1 MHWDFALILIFFA
14 AAVPLLGLRRIRHLM
29 RLPET
34 SKRNRLALYASTVAF
49 QWFAFAVILWR
60 VQAHRI
66 PLVDLG
72 LALPRPGLT
81 AIVTILLSVF
91 VLAYQLATLRM
102 ISTHPELVRGMLP
115 QIALKIF
122 PQDSTERG
130 AFFAVVVT
138 VAICE
143 EWIYRGFAQRVFEDS
158 SGGMIWA
165 GIAGSAV
172 LFALAHLYQGA
183 RGVFTTLIV
192 GVLFSIVRAWTGSL
206 LAPLVAHFITDI
218 VAGFLAPP
226 RFRKALAVNVGQ
238 TGRSGPDVSS
248 VNYNNSI

>member
-14 AAVPLLGLRRIRHLM
+14 TAVPLLGLRRIRHLM
-29 RLPET
+29 RMPET
-34 SKRNRLALYASTVAF
+34 TKQNRLALYASTVAF

-66 PLVDLG
+66 PILD
-72 LALPRPGLT
+72 LALAVPRPGLT

-91 VLAYQLATLRM
+91 VLAYQLASLRT

-122 PQDSTERG
+122 PQDSTERV

-143 EWIYRGFAQRVFEDS
+143 EWIYRGFAQKVFQDW
-158 SGGMIWA
+158 SGGMILA

-172 LFALAHLYQGA
+172 MFALAHLYQGP
-183 RGVFTTLIV
+183 RGVVTTFIV
-192 GVLFSIVRAWTGSL
+192 GILFSIIRVWTGSL

-226 RFRKALAVNVGQ
+226 RFRRALAANAAR
-238 TGRSGPDVSS
+238 TRESASGIS
-248 VNYNNSI
+248 

>member
-14 AAVPLLGLRRIRHLM
+14 TAVPLLGLRRIRHLM
-29 RLPET
+29 RMPET
-34 SKRNRLALYASTVAF
+34 TKQNRLALYASTVAF

-66 PLVDLG
+66 PILD
-72 LALPRPGLT
+72 LALAVPRPGLT

-91 VLAYQLATLRM
+91 VLAYQLASLRT

-122 PQDSTERG
+122 PQDSTERV

-143 EWIYRGFAQRVFEDS
+143 EWIYRGFAQKVFQDW
-158 SGGMIWA
+158 SGGMILA
-165 GIAGSAV
+165 GIAGSV
-172 LFALAHLYQGA
+172 VMFALAHLYQGP
-183 RGVFTTLIV
+183 RGVVTTFIV
-192 GVLFSIVRAWTGSL
+192 GILFSIIRAWTGSL

-226 RFRKALAVNVGQ
+226 RFRRALAVNAAR
-238 TGRSGPDVSS
+238 TRESASGIS
-248 VNYNNSI
+248 

>member
-14 AAVPLLGLRRIRHLM
+14 TAVPLLGLRRIRRLM
-29 RLPET
+29 RMPET
-34 SKRNRLALYASTVAF
+34 TKQNRLALYASTVAF

-66 PLVDLG
+66 PILD
-72 LALPRPGLT
+72 LALAVPRPGLT

-91 VLAYQLATLRM
+91 VLAYQLASLRT

-122 PQDSTERG
+122 PQDSTERV

-143 EWIYRGFAQRVFEDS
+143 EWIYRGFAQKVFQDW
-158 SGGMIWA
+158 SGGMILA

-172 LFALAHLYQGA
+172 MFALAHLYQGP
-183 RGVFTTLIV
+183 RGVVTTFIV
-192 GVLFSIVRAWTGSL
+192 GILFSIIRVWTGSL

-226 RFRKALAVNVGQ
+226 RFRRALAANAAR
-238 TGRSGPDVSS
+238 TRESASGIS
-248 VNYNNSI
+248 

>member
-1 MHWDFALILIFFA
+1 MHWDFALILIFFST
-14 AAVPLLGLRRIRHLM
+14 AVPLLGLRRIRHLM
-29 RLPET
+29 RMPET
-34 SKRNRLALYASTVAF
+34 TKRNRLALYASTVVF

-60 VQAHRI
+60 VRAHQV
-66 PLVDLG
+66 PLLD
-72 LALPRPGLT
+72 LALAVPRPGLT

-91 VLAYQLATLRM
+91 VLAYQLASLRA

-122 PQDSTERG
+122 PQDSTERI

-143 EWIYRGFAQRVFEDS
+143 EWIYRGFAQRVFQDW
-158 SGGMIWA
+158 SGGMILA
-165 GIAGSAV
+165 GVAGSA
-172 LFALAHLYQGA
+172 LMFALAHLYQGP

-192 GVLFSIVRAWTGSL
+192 GALFSVIRVWTGSL

-226 RFRKALAVNVGQ
+226 RFRKALAMNMVQ
-238 TGRSGPDVSS
+238 TGNS
-248 VNYNNSI
+248 VPSISL

>member
-1 MHWDFALILIFFA
+1 
-14 AAVPLLGLRRIRHLM
+14 
-29 RLPET
+29 
-34 SKRNRLALYASTVAF
+34 
-49 QWFAFAVILWR
+49 
-60 VQAHRI
+60 
-66 PLVDLG
+66 
-72 LALPRPGLT
+72 
-81 AIVTILLSVF
+81 
-91 VLAYQLATLRM
+91 M

-115 QIALKIF
+115 QSALKIF

-172 LFALAHLYQGA
+172 LFALAHLYQGP

-226 RFRKALAVNVGQ
+226 RFRRALAANGGQ
-238 TGRSGPDVSS
+238 SGGSGPGGSP
-248 VNYNNSI
+248 